1 MLIKN
6 RNESMELVILKLLHA
21 RMKLT
26 GNEQQHHLNLKKG
39 LEGEMKFDSL
49 IANLNSKFLILN
61 DLLLES
67 NKTTFQIDSLLITQ
81 DAIIPF
87 EVKNYEGNYYYQ
99 DKNFHICSTGKEI
112 TNPLHQ
118 LNRIETLLRQFL
130 QKYGFNLSIKGYLT
144 FVNPEFFLYNAPQN
158 EKMIFPPQLNYLI
171 KNLNMKPSN
180 LNSLHRKLA
189 DLLIQAHISESPYT
203 RLPTYHYGQLRKGI
217 TCAACQS
224 FLLIISERKVVC
236 DQCGHKENIQTAV
249 VRSVEEF
256 KLLFPDTKVTTNTVY
271 DWCQLVKSKK
281 IIWRILREH
290 YKTIGYGQW
299 SYYE

>member
-1 MLIKN
+1 MFIKARSKSAELLIL
-6 RNESMELVILKLLHA
+6 RSLDA
-21 RMKLT
+21 RMNLKA
-26 GNEQQHHLNLKKG
+26 NEQLYYLNLKKG
-39 LEGEMKFDSL
+39 YEGEVKFDSL
-49 IANLNSKFLILN
+49 IGSLDHNCLILN
-61 DLLLES
+61 DLLLEC
-67 NKTTFQIDSLLITQ
+67 NNTTFQIDSLLITQ
-81 DAIIPF
+81 DTVIPF

-99 DKNFHICSTGKEI
+99 DKNFYICSTGKEI

-118 LNRIETLLRQFL
+118 LNRIETLLRQFF
-130 QKYGFNLSIKGYLT
+130 QKHGFNLSIKGYLT
-144 FVNPEFFLYNAPQN
+144 FVNPEFFLYKAPQD
-158 EKMIFPPQLNYLI
+158 EKMIFPPQLNYFI

-189 DLLIQAHISESPYT
+189 DLLIKAHIPESPYT

-224 FLLIISERKVVC
+224 FLLIVSERKVVC

-271 DWCQLVKSKK
+271 DWCQLIKSKK
-281 IIWRILREH
+281 IIWRILKEH

>member
-6 RNESMELVILKLLHA
+6 RNESMELVMLKLLHA

-26 GNEQQHHLNLKKG
+26 GSEQQHHLNLKKG

-49 IANLNSKFLILN
+49 ISNLNSKFLILN
-61 DLLLES
+61 DLLIES

-99 DKNFHICSTGKEI
+99 DKNFYICSTGKEI

-130 QKYGFNLSIKGYLT
+130 QKHGFNFSIKGYLA
-144 FVNPEFFLYNAPQN
+144 FVNPEFFLYNAPQD
-158 EKMIFPPQLNYLI
+158 EKMIFPPQLNYFI

-203 RLPTYHYGQLRKGI
+203 RLPTYHYDQMRKGI

-224 FLLIISERKVVC
+224 FLLSVGERIALC
-236 DQCGHKENIQTAV
+236 DQCGHKENIQEAII
-249 VRSVEEF
+249 RSVEEF
-256 KLLFPDTKVTTNTVY
+256 KLLFPDKKVTTNEVY
-271 DWCQLVKSKK
+271 DWCQLVQSKK
-281 IIWRILREH
+281 MIGRILRQN
-290 YKTIGYGQW
+290 YQATGYGQW
-299 SYYE
+299 TYYK

>member
-26 GNEQQHHLNLKKG
+26 GSEQQHHLNLKKG

-81 DAIIPF
+81 DTVIPF

-99 DKNFHICSTGKEI
+99 DKNFYICSTGKEI

-130 QKYGFNLSIKGYLT
+130 QMHGFNLSIKGYLT

-158 EKMIFPPQLNYLI
+158 EKMIFPPQLNYFI

-189 DLLIQAHISESPYT
+189 DLLIQSHISESPYT

-224 FLLIISERKVVC
+224 FLLIISERKAVC

-256 KLLFPDTKVTTNTVY
+256 KLLFPDTKVTTNIVY

-281 IIWRILREH
+281 IVWRILKDH
-290 YKTIGYGQW
+290 YKTNGYGQW